1 MAAGRIPQS
10 FIDELLARVDIVE
23 VIDAHLPL
31 KKVGRSYQAL
41 CPFHREKTP
50 SFNVNPD
57 KQFYH
62 CFGCG
67 ASGSAIRFLME
78 HARLGFVE
86 AVTQLADR
94 VGLEIPTDTGPV
106 RRQGHAELYTVLDQ
120 AAQWFAAQL
129 RQHPAAGPAV
139 AYLEQRGL
147 SGRIATAYRIGYAPP
162 GWDHMLRGLGTD
174 PERVDALMRGGML
187 ARKDDGICYDR
198 FRDRVMF
205 PIEDPRGR
213 VIGFGGRVIG
223 EDLPKYLNSP
233 ETPIFRKGG
242 EVYGLPQA
250 LQGHDKP
257 KHLFVV
263 EGYMDVL
270 ALAQHGITNAVATL
284 GTALTREHLGRLF
297 RVVPDLVFCFDGDE
311 AGLRAAWRALET
323 TLAYLSE
330 GRSVGFLILPNGEDP
345 DSLVRAEG
353 PGLFERAEA
362 VTPLSTFLFDTLSAR
377 TNPRTVEGRARLM
390 EMAVPL
396 LATVPDGPLRDLLTQ
411 HLSDR
416 ARMDAT
422 RWLAPGTRPRST
434 LSRGEPKRAVPSLV
448 RKAIA
453 ILLYE
458 PSLAFAVPADSVQD
472 LAGVPRPGV
481 DLLVEILG
489 LVHANPGIGCAAIL
503 ERYHDSEQ
511 GTYLSKLASQEILVP
526 ATGLSSEL
534 LGALERLKEQAAH
547 ARRHQATMEELAQ
560 GLGEQGAG
568 DQAS

>member
-1 MAAGRIPQS
+1 MAARRIPQS

-31 KKVGRSYQAL
+31 RKVGRSYQAL

-78 HARLGFVE
+78 HGRLGFVE

-139 AYLEQRGL
+139 AYLKQRGL

-162 GWDHMLRGLGTD
+162 GWDHLLRGLGTD
-174 PERVDALMRGGML
+174 PDRVDALVRGGML
-187 ARKDDGICYDR
+187 ARKDGGICYDR
-198 FRDRVMF
+198 FRDRIMF

-223 EDLPKYLNSP
+223 EGSPKYLNSP
-233 ETPIFRKGG
+233 ETPIFHKGG

-257 KHLFVV
+257 KRLFVV
-263 EGYMDVL
+263 EGYIDVL

-311 AGLRAAWRALET
+311 AGRRAAWRALET
-323 TLAYLSE
+323 ALAYLSE
-330 GRSVGFLILPNGEDP
+330 GRSVGFLFLPNGEDP

-377 TNPRTVEGRARLM
+377 ADPRSVEGQARLLEIAM
-390 EMAVPL
+390 PL
-396 LATVPDGPLRDLLTQ
+396 VATVPRGPLRDLLTQ

-422 RWLAPGTRPRST
+422 RWVAPGSRPRFTS
-434 LSRGEPKRAVPSLV
+434 SRREPKRAVPSLV

-453 ILLYE
+453 TLLHE
-458 PSLAFAVPADSVQD
+458 PSLALAVPADSVQD
-472 LAGVPRPGV
+472 LAGVPRPGI

-503 ERYHDSEQ
+503 ERYRDGEQ

-526 ATGLSSEL
+526 AAGLRSEL

-547 ARRHQATMEELAQ
+547 ARRHQATVEELTQ
-560 GLGEQGAG
+560 GVG
-568 DQAS
+568 DSGGR